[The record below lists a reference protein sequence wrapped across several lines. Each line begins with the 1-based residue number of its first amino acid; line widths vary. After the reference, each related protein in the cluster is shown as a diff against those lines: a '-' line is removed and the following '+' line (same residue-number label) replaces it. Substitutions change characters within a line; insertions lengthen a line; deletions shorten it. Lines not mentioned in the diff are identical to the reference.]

1 MSKLDLKGFF
11 VLQNVSFNAI

>member
-11 VLQNVSFNAI
+11 VLQNGSFNAI